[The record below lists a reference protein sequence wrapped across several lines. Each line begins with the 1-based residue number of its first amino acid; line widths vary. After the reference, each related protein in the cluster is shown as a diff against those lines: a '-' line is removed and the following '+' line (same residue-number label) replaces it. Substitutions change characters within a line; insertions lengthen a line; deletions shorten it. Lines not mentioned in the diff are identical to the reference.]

1 MGCDDGAVFELY
13 CRRGVTSLLQT
24 FLGSRGGATIV
35 GSDFGLIEE
44 HLNFADFSLVACA
57 TCQFVG
63 SVVVASDDF
72 VFRSLAAYFV
82 VANAEAYHVDAHVG
96 RRLVRVGAIDAFE
109 QGVEHREDFDVAI
122 IVDGCFAVSLKMEW
136 VDHVDVVEV
145 GCGSLVG
152 YVDRMFEREVPN
164 RECLKLSVSG
174 SYAMFVFVVEL
185 AQAYSHFAATR
196 TRSGNDN

>member
-1 MGCDDGAVFELY
+1 MCCDDGAVFELY

-72 VFRSLAAYFV
+72 VLDASQHTSSSLMQKPTMLTPIS
-82 VANAEAYHVDAHVG
+82 VG
-96 RRLVRVGAIDAFE
+96 DL
-109 QGVEHREDFDVAI
+109 
-122 IVDGCFAVSLKMEW
+122 
-136 VDHVDVVEV
+136 
-145 GCGSLVG
+145 
-152 YVDRMFEREVPN
+152 
-164 RECLKLSVSG
+164 
-174 SYAMFVFVVEL
+174 
-185 AQAYSHFAATR
+185 
-196 TRSGNDN
+196 